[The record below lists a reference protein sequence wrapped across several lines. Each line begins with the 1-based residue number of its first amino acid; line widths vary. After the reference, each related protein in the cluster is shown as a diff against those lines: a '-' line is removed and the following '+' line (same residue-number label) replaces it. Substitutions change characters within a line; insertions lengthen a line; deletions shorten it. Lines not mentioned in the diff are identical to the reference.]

1 MGRQDPYSD
10 RAVSLPTFQHGV
22 ITYPTSQ
29 GYQPLRMDR
38 RGWLGNQTSY
48 GAQEGKFE
56 VQRPDQARPDA
67 SGRRPGQRPDL
78 DSVSWLDETPWPSIP
93 SHTTMQNLE
102 QRMIRME
109 QLMTT
114 MGQQLDVVIAGLT
127 DVQRRLAGLEQN
139 LAKEDQGPMTDEGR

>member
-1 MGRQDPYSD
+1 
-10 RAVSLPTFQHGV
+10 
-22 ITYPTSQ
+22 
-29 GYQPLRMDR
+29 
-38 RGWLGNQTSY
+38 
-48 GAQEGKFE
+48 
-56 VQRPDQARPDA
+56 
-67 SGRRPGQRPDL
+67 
-78 DSVSWLDETPWPSIP
+78 
-93 SHTTMQNLE
+93 MQNLE